1 MMLRGLYVITDEFLI
16 KDEELEK
23 KVELAVL
30 GGAKVVQLR
39 DKNFDYNKKFERAKR
54 ILKIT
59 RKYNALLI
67 INDDPILAREVNA
80 DGVHLGKDEDYYF
93 SFARQMLRNKIIGV
107 SCYGDLERAIK
118 FQNLGA
124 DYVVFGSVFPTKTK
138 KADVLKTIEIFKWA
152 KSLLKIPIVAIGG
165 INYENAKIL
174 VKMGVDMIAVVSAVF
189 SGDVYSNSKKLS
201 SIFDVPGRT

>member
-23 KVELAVL
+23 KVELAIL

-67 INDDPILAREVNA
+67 INDDPILSREVNA
-80 DGVHLGKDEDYYF
+80 DGK
-93 SFARQMLRNKIIGV
+93 
-107 SCYGDLERAIK
+107 C
-118 FQNLGA
+118 
-124 DYVVFGSVFPTKTK
+124 
-138 KADVLKTIEIFKWA
+138 
-152 KSLLKIPIVAIGG
+152 
-165 INYENAKIL
+165 
-174 VKMGVDMIAVVSAVF
+174 
-189 SGDVYSNSKKLS
+189 
-201 SIFDVPGRT
+201 